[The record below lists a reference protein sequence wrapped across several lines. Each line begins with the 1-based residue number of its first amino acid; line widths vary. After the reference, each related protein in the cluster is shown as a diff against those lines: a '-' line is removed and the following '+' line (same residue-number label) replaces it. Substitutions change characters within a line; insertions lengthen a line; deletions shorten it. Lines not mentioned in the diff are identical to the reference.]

1 MIKSFRCKDTER
13 VFRGQAA
20 KRFPQDLLKRAKMRL
35 DRIDAAS
42 VLDDLRVPPSHHLEV
57 LQGDRL
63 GQHSIRINDQWRVC
77 FVWSDGGA
85 HNVEIVDYH

>member
-20 KRFPQDLLKRAKMRL
+20 KRFPQNLLKRAKMRL
-35 DRIDAAS
+35 DRIDAAF

-63 GQHSIRINDQWRVC
+63 GQLSIRINDQWRIC
-77 FVWSDGGA
+77 FAWSDGSA
-85 HNVEIVDYH
+85 HAVEIVDYH